1 MSKFL
6 SSRFESLEAYQPG
19 EQPRDRK
26 YIKLNTN
33 ESPYSPSSEVIKRI
47 SEEEVSRLN
56 LYPDPTGKV
65 LKEKIAALYDVEPE
79 NVFISNGSDDILNFA
94 FMAFCDKEHGV
105 AFPDISYGFYPVY
118 AKLHGVPSLEIPL
131 QEDFSIDIND
141 YKNTGKMTVLANPN
155 APTGMTI
162 SLGEIEE
169 LLLTNPN
176 QVFLVDEAYVDFGG
190 VSAVKLIKKH
200 DNLLVVQTFSK
211 SRSLAGGRLGFAIA
225 QKELIKDLEKIK
237 FSTNPYCINR
247 LTLIAGEASIDSNDY
262 YMENARKIMKTR
274 DNLVARLQENG
285 FHILPSK
292 ANFIFLEH
300 EEISGQ
306 KLYKKL
312 KEKGILVR
320 YFSKKRIDN
329 FIRVSIGTEEDM
341 QRFAIALLEI
351 LKEEK
356 GE

>member
-33 ESPYSPSSEVIKRI
+33 ESPYAPSSEVIKRI

>member
-33 ESPYSPSSEVIKRI
+33 ESPYAPSPEVIKRI
-47 SEEEVSRLN
+47 SEEEVSKLN